1 MLTQLD
7 CEVIGPAARPEEA
20 CRLVRQFDP
29 DAAILDVN
37 LSPGTSAP
45 VARALL
51 MKGRPFTFVTGYSSI
66 KALPDDLRGHRVLA
80 KPVTKEMLA
89 DAVREMKMLG
99 TMRK

>member
-1 MLTQLD
+1 
-7 CEVIGPAARPEEA
+7 
-20 CRLVRQFDP
+20 
-29 DAAILDVN
+29 VN